1 VESSS
6 DGNKV
11 AKKMR
16 KFVHDIDEDALEL
29 IEREEYD
36 AAFKV
41 LHTGLNFVKI
51 QFRPS
56 QGLERHVIPELLFKL
71 NNLMAHLYN
80 TQDNFEASMRFLEA
94 AQENTNDFIKAP
106 TGQLYELLPAECFLN
121 TANTLVYI
129 NRPEQALGA
138 AGKAEELVAKTI
150 HQLNLTFGLKK
161 KDRPLETK
169 KLEKLIKD

>member
-1 VESSS
+1 
-6 DGNKV
+6 
-11 AKKMR
+11 
-16 KFVHDIDEDALEL
+16 VHDIDEDALEL
-29 IEREEYD
+29 IERGEYD

-41 LHTGLNFVKI
+41 LHTGLNFVKV

-94 AQENTNDFIKAP
+94 AQENTNDFLKAP
-106 TGQLYELLPAECFLN
+106 TGKIYELLPAECYLN

-129 NRPEQALGA
+129 NRPE
-138 AGKAEELVAKTI
+138 
-150 HQLNLTFGLKK
+150 
-161 KDRPLETK
+161 
-169 KLEKLIKD
+169 